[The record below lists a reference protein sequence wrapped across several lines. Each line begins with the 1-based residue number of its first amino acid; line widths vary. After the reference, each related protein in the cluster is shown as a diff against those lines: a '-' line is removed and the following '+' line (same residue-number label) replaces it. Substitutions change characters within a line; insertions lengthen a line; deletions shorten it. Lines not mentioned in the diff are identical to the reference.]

1 MYVCVTECVSVTE
14 IELVCAEK
22 RDRRIVD
29 PILMKA
35 SYKSLRESDCWRA
48 GVGTL
53 IPECRQ

>member
-1 MYVCVTECVSVTE
+1 MYVHVRKCVNVTE
-14 IELVCAEK
+14 IKVVCAEK
-22 RDRRIVD
+22 RARRIVD

-35 SYKSLRESDCWRA
+35 SYKSLSELDCWHA